1 VFRAEKRTEP
11 VDAVFGVLPEPWAE
25 LSGVRVRGYEIR
37 HGEILPTGP
46 AREAIRDG
54 RGFVAGAVLGLTLHG
69 VLESPEVVAALV
81 GLRPTRS
88 LDSVFDGLAD
98 LVEEHLNIVALA
110 RLAGVA

>member
-1 VFRAEKRTEP
+1 VP
-11 VDAVFGVLPEPWAE
+11 
-25 LSGVRVRGYEIR
+25 VRGYEIR
-37 HGEILPTGP
+37 HGEVLATGP
-46 AREAIRDG
+46 ATEAIPGG

-98 LVEEHLNIVALA
+98 LVEEHLNIGALA